1 MAGHT
6 LPQPVLETETEFAS
20 RRVQILCNQDSLLR
34 RCSAALRYMN
44 EEHIVV
50 TIVSVAALGVT
61 AQWVAWRFKMPAIIF
76 LAVAGLAVGP
86 GLDLIHPSEDFG
98 VFLRPVVSLCVAIIL
113 FEGGLSLQ
121 LSELKVAASGVRRLV
136 YAGVPL
142 AWASCTLCARFVGG
156 LDWPVSLVFGA
167 IMVVTGPTVIMPML
181 RQAGLNRRTASY
193 LKWEGIVND
202 PIGALL
208 AVLVFQFFIFQQS
221 GSGWAG
227 VAAGLSLA
235 IASGIVLGG
244 LGGFAIGRAMQAGL
258 VPEYLKSPVLLGLV
272 LVVYTLSNLI
282 QHEAG
287 LLSVTIMG
295 IVVGNMNLPGIGDL
309 KRFKEYI
316 TIMLVS
322 VVFVSLTADLDIASL
337 GDIGYRG
344 LALILAVLFIARP
357 VAIMLATVG
366 AGMRLNERL
375 LLAWIAPRGIV
386 AAATAGV
393 MGPGLIDAGYNAD
406 VLLPLVFA
414 IIFATVFSH
423 GLSLNWLSARLGL
436 ASKHRDGVLIVGASP
451 WTVELART
459 LHDMGVN
466 VLLVD
471 SSWHNLRPARLA
483 GIPVFYGEILSEFA
497 EESVELAHIR
507 TVLAATSNDAYNALV
522 CTALAPEIGQQRVLQ
537 LALGGIDPEEDPKAL
552 ARPRR
557 GQLAFHPDAYFELLW
572 RNYVRGWTF
581 SKTRLSE
588 EYRYRDFKKDL
599 PPDALQI
606 LWVNNNEGVE
616 FIPAELAS
624 EPGPGTTIVSFSKQR
639 EASHREPGNAK
650 ATAI

>member
-1 MAGHT
+1 M
-6 LPQPVLETETEFAS
+6 TE
-20 RRVQILCNQDSLLR
+20 D
-34 RCSAALRYMN
+34 
-44 EEHIVV
+44 HIAVA
-50 TIVSVAALGVT
+50 IVSVAALGVA
-61 AQWVAWRFKMPAIIF
+61 AQWIAWRMKMPAIIF
-76 LAVAGLAVGP
+76 LAAIGLLVGP
-86 GLDLIHPSEDFG
+86 GLGLIDPGRDFG
-98 VFLRPVVSLCVAIIL
+98 DFLRPVVSLCVAIIL

-121 LSELKVAASGVRRLV
+121 LSELKEAASGVRRLV

-142 AWASCTLCARFVGG
+142 AWAFCTLCARLVGG
-156 LDWPVSLVFGA
+156 LDWAVSLVFGA

-208 AVLVFQFFIFQQS
+208 AVLVFQFFIFQRS
-221 GSGWAG
+221 GSGWAE
-227 VAAGLSLA
+227 VAAGISLA
-235 IASGIVLGG
+235 IASGLL
-244 LGGFAIGRAMQAGL
+244 LGGFGGWAIGKAMRAGL

-272 LVVYTLSNLI
+272 LVVYVVSNLI

-287 LLSVTIMG
+287 LLTVTIMG

-322 VVFVSLTADLDIASL
+322 VVFVSLTADLDLASL
-337 GDIGYRG
+337 GNIGWRG
-344 LALILAVLFIARP
+344 VALILAVMFVARP
-357 VAIMLATVG
+357 AAILLATVG
-366 AGMRLNERL
+366 SEMRFNERL
-375 LLAWIAPRGIV
+375 LLSWIAPRGIV

-393 MGPGLIDAGYNAD
+393 MGPSLVDAGYDAS

-423 GLSLNWLSARLGL
+423 GLTLNWLSERLGL

-451 WTVELART
+451 WTVELGRT
-459 LHDMGVN
+459 LHEMGIK
-466 VLLVD
+466 VLIAD
-471 SSWHNLRPARLA
+471 ASWHNLRPARLA

-497 EESVELAHIR
+497 EESLEIAHIR

-537 LALGGIDPEEDPKAL
+537 LALGGSDPEEDPKAL

-557 GQLAFHPDAYFELLW
+557 GGLAFHSDAYFELLW
-572 RNYVRGWTF
+572 RNFVRGWKF
-581 SKTRLSE
+581 SKTKLSD
-588 EYRYRDFKKDL
+588 EYDYASFRQDL
-599 PPDALQI
+599 PADALQI
-606 LWVNNNEGVE
+606 LRLSGGERVE
-616 FIPAELAS
+616 FIPAEGAV
-624 EPGPGTTIVSFSKQR
+624 EPVAGTTIVYFAPQR
-639 EASHREPGNAK
+639 ETSQKEAGFGK
-650 ATAI
+650 AAPV

>member
-1 MAGHT
+1 MT
-6 LPQPVLETETEFAS
+6 
-20 RRVQILCNQDSLLR
+20 
-34 RCSAALRYMN
+34 

-50 TIVSVAALGVT
+50 VIVAVAALGVA
-61 AQWVAWRFKMPAIIF
+61 AQWIAWRLKMPAIIL
-76 LAVAGLAVGP
+76 LAAIGLAVGP
-86 GLDLIHPSEDFG
+86 GLGLIDPSEDFG

-113 FEGGLSLQ
+113 FEGGLSLH
-121 LSELKVAASGVRRLV
+121 LSELKEAASGVRRLV

-142 AWASCTLCARFVGG
+142 AWAFCSLSARFIGG

-181 RQAGLNRRTASY
+181 RQASLNRRTASY
-193 LKWEGIVND
+193 MKWEGIVND

-221 GSGWAG
+221 GSGWVG
-227 VAAGLSLA
+227 VASGISLA
-235 IASGIVLGG
+235 IASGLVLGG
-244 LGGFAIGRAMQAGL
+244 LGGWAIGSAMRAGL

-272 LVVYTLSNLI
+272 LVVYVLSNLI

-322 VVFVSLTADLDIASL
+322 VVFVSLTADLDVASL
-337 GDIGYRG
+337 GEIGWRG
-344 LALILAVLFIARP
+344 VALILAVMCIARP
-357 VAIMLATVG
+357 AAILLATVG
-366 AGMRLNERL
+366 AGMQLNERL

-386 AAATAGV
+386 AAATAGL
-393 MGPGLIDAGYNAD
+393 MGPSLVDAGYDAS

-414 IIFATVFSH
+414 VIFATVFSH
-423 GLSLNWLSARLGL
+423 GLSLNWLSERLGL
-436 ASKHRDGVLIVGASP
+436 KSKHRDGVLIVGASP
-451 WTVELART
+451 WTVELGST
-459 LHDMGVN
+459 LHGMGIN
-466 VLLVD
+466 VLIAD
-471 SSWHNLRPARLA
+471 SSWHNLRPARLL

-497 EESVELAHIR
+497 EESLELAHIR

-537 LALGGIDPEEDPKAL
+537 LALGGADPDEDPKAL

-557 GQLAFHPDAYFELLW
+557 GGLAFDSDAYFELLW
-572 RNYVRGWTF
+572 RNFVRGWKF

-588 EYRYRDFKKDL
+588 EYSYRDFLNDL
-599 PPDALQI
+599 PEDALRI
-606 LWVNNNEGVE
+606 LRLSSGDAVE
-616 FIPAELAS
+616 FIPADSVA
-624 EPGPGTTIVSFSKQR
+624 EPGPGTTIVYFAPQR
-639 EASHREPGNAK
+639 AAAPKEPVSAK
-650 ATAI
+650 ATSV

>member
-1 MAGHT
+1 
-6 LPQPVLETETEFAS
+6 
-20 RRVQILCNQDSLLR
+20 
-34 RCSAALRYMN
+34 MN

-50 TIVSVAALGVT
+50 AIVSVAALGVT
-61 AQWVAWRFKMPAIIF
+61 AQWIAWRIKMPAIIL
-76 LAVAGLAVGP
+76 LAAVGLAVGP

-121 LSELKVAASGVRRLV
+121 LSELKEAASGVRRLV

-142 AWASCTLCARFVGG
+142 AWAFCTLCARLIGG

-227 VAAGLSLA
+227 VAAGISLA
-235 IASGIVLGG
+235 ISSGLILGG
-244 LGGFAIGRAMQAGL
+244 LGGWAIGSAMRAGM

-272 LVVYTLSNLI
+272 LVVYTVSNLI

-322 VVFVSLTADLDIASL
+322 VVFVSLTADLDVASL
-337 GDIGYRG
+337 GDIGWRG
-344 LALILAVLFIARP
+344 LALILAIMFVARP
-357 VAIMLATVG
+357 AAILLATMG
-366 AGMRLNERL
+366 AGMQLNERL

-393 MGPGLIDAGYNAD
+393 MGPSLVDAGYNAG

-436 ASKHRDGVLIVGASP
+436 SSKHRDGVLIVGASP
-451 WTVELART
+451 WTVELGRT
-459 LHDMGVN
+459 LHDMGIN
-466 VLLVD
+466 VLIAD

-537 LALGGIDPEEDPKAL
+537 LALGGSDPEEDPKAL

-557 GQLAFHPDAYFELLW
+557 GGVAFDSDAYFELLW
-572 RNYVRGWTF
+572 RNFVRGWKF
-581 SKTRLSE
+581 SKTKLSE
-588 EYRYRDFKKDL
+588 EYSYEDFSQDL

-606 LWVNNNEGVE
+606 LLLSSTETVE
-616 FIPAELAS
+616 FIPAESAAD
-624 EPGPGTTIVSFSKQR
+624 PGPGTTIVYFSKQR
-639 EASHREPGNAK
+639 EATQKEPDVGK
-650 ATAI
+650 TAEN